1 MKTTGIARIAA
12 ALAVITTLS
21 ACAGRT
27 PPFPIPDDPGLYA
40 LTRDKELHRLDGD
53 RDWEVKHWPDRS
65 NLPTDTRFVIRD
77 PAIASDAAV
86 DPARFQLWR
95 VSWVRSEIGDENL
108 AMPIKGSPWAV
119 AAIEPFQVPVSVL
132 RAPGEPAVML
142 TPGMPMTPG
151 LYDLRLVGSGG
162 GASDARL
169 GILWSSVDQ
178 RQYSAHNCVDRYLTQ
193 DSYRTCTGQVEGL
206 QALSSQTMSSQPM
219 STQSMPMQTM
229 SPQAMSTAGLTIT
242 LLDPLRSPDG
252 LLVQGVVTNTTA
264 QTKRMPLMQVTLRN
278 DMGQE
283 ISHRVIQPS
292 VATLAPGGR
301 MTFRTALEQ
310 PSGPAKV
317 NVALIPYPDAG
328 L

>member
-1 MKTTGIARIAA
+1 
-12 ALAVITTLS
+12 
-21 ACAGRT
+21 
-27 PPFPIPDDPGLYA
+27 
-40 LTRDKELHRLDGD
+40 
-53 RDWEVKHWPDRS
+53 
-65 NLPTDTRFVIRD
+65 
-77 PAIASDAAV
+77 
-86 DPARFQLWR
+86 
-95 VSWVRSEIGDENL
+95 
-108 AMPIKGSPWAV
+108 
-119 AAIEPFQVPVSVL
+119 
-132 RAPGEPAVML
+132 
-142 TPGMPMTPG
+142 
-151 LYDLRLVGSGG
+151 
-162 GASDARL
+162 
-169 GILWSSVDQ
+169 
-178 RQYSAHNCVDRYLTQ
+178 
-193 DSYRTCTGQVEGL
+193 
-206 QALSSQTMSSQPM
+206 
-219 STQSMPMQTM
+219 MPMQTM